1 MVDCCNSDQ
10 VQSSYSAM
18 INSFKEIV
26 VSVLEVLYN
35 ISQFLSEI
43 DFRKFKGPS
52 DWTEVVTTTLLVAHV
67 IFLILFL
74 CSRSIIHSIKV

>member
-10 VQSSYSAM
+10 VQSSYFAM
-18 INSFKEIV
+18 TNALKEIII
-26 VSVLEVLYN
+26 SAHEVFNN
-35 ISQFLSEI
+35 ISQVISDL
-43 DFRKFKGPS
+43 DFKEFKSPS

-74 CSRSIIHSIKV
+74 CSRSIIHSLKE